1 MVGDQI
7 NMKKNYLIVIIVITC
22 ICILCIISANKQNK
36 EIGEAGSFSHE
47 ESFYD
52 YEEPEETSDDKK
64 GGSLSHREYFYN
76 ESEEIPEDED
86 GLTPIRSHTY
96 EAVEEEWKN

>member
-1 MVGDQI
+1 
-7 NMKKNYLIVIIVITC
+7 MKKRYLIVIIIIACV
-22 ICILCIISANKQNK
+22 CILCILLTNKQNK
-36 EIGEAGSFSHE
+36 ATGEVGSFSHE

-52 YEEPEETSDDKK
+52 YEESEEIGDDKA
-64 GGSLSHREYFYN
+64 GGSLSHRDYYYD

-96 EAVEEEWKN
+96 EAVEEE

>member
-1 MVGDQI
+1 
-7 NMKKNYLIVIIVITC
+7 MKKRYLIVIIVIAC
-22 ICILCIISANKQNK
+22 ICILSIILTNKQNR
-36 EIGEAGSFSHE
+36 ETSEAEVFSHE

-52 YEEPEETSDDKK
+52 YEKSEESGDNKK
-64 GGSLSHREYFYN
+64 GGSLSHRDYYYD

-96 EAVEEEWKN
+96 EGVEEE